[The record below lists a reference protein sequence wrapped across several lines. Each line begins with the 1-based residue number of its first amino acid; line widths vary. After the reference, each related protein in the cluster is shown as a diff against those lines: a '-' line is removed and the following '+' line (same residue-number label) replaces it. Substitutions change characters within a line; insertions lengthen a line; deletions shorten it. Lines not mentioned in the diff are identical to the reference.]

1 MSTSALTPR
10 TSRRHAI
17 IPGDPAIVVR
27 GIRKSFGTGTTKI
40 EVLRGIDL
48 DVYKGE
54 ILLLVGPSGCGK
66 TTLLTV
72 IAGLLSHDA
81 GDVNLLGQDLEKMS
95 TSQITAFRAQ
105 NVGFVFQQFNLIPTL
120 TIAENAAVPLLI
132 SKVPYAKALQSAIAM
147 LARVG
152 LGGRENETPS
162 KLSGG
167 QQQRVAIARALVGRP
182 KILICDEP
190 TASLDGETGA
200 KVMEMLRE
208 LAFEAGCTVIVVT
221 HDNRIFH
228 FGDRMARM
236 LDGRITAVA
245 PVRKSQVLDVHMQP
259 VHKPGD
265 AEKQNEPTG
274 DNPEP
279 EEEDPDHA

>member
-1 MSTSALTPR
+1 MSSPTLTPR
-10 TSRRHAI
+10 TSRRAAVV
-17 IPGDPAIVVR
+17 PGDPAIVVK
-27 GIRKSFGTGTTKI
+27 GIRKSFGAGANKI

-48 DVYKGE
+48 EVFKGE

-81 GDVNLLGQDLEKMS
+81 GEVRMLDKDLAKMS
-95 TSQITAFRAQ
+95 AGEITEFRAQ
-105 NVGFVFQQFNLIPTL
+105 NIGFIFQQFNLIPTL
-120 TIAENAAVPLLI
+120 TIAENAAIPLLI
-132 SKVPYAKALQSAIAM
+132 SKTPHTVALKSASAM
-147 LARVG
+147 LERVG
-152 LGGRENETPS
+152 LGGRQLERPS

-200 KVMEMLRE
+200 KVMEMIRE

-236 LDGRITAVA
+236 LDGRITNIA
-245 PVRKSQVLDVHMQP
+245 PVRKSQVLDVRMNP
-259 VHKPGD
+259 VNKSGD
-265 AEKQNEPTG
+265 AATKSETDSEDD
-274 DNPEP
+274 DN
-279 EEEDPDHA
+279 A

>member
-1 MSTSALTPR
+1 MSSPTLTPR
-10 TSRRHAI
+10 TSRRAAI
-17 IPGDPAIVVR
+17 VPSEPAIVVR
-27 GIRKSFGTGTTKI
+27 GIRKSFGSGANKI

-48 DVYKGE
+48 EVYKGE

-81 GDVNLLGQDLEKMS
+81 GEVRLHDRKLDEMS
-95 TSQITAFRAQ
+95 AADITAFRAQ
-105 NVGFVFQQFNLIPTL
+105 NIGFIFQQFNLIPTL
-120 TIAENAAVPLLI
+120 TIAENAAIPLLI
-132 SKVPYAKALQSAIAM
+132 SKTPHAAALKSAGAM
-147 LARVG
+147 LERVG
-152 LGGRENETPS
+152 LGGRQQERPS

-182 KILICDEP
+182 RILICDEP

-236 LDGRITAVA
+236 LDGKITSIA
-245 PVRKSQVLDVHMQP
+245 PVRKSQALDVRMMP
-259 VHKPGD
+259 VNKPGD
-265 AEKQNEPTG
+265 APESKDSEDD
-274 DNPEP
+274 DN
-279 EEEDPDHA
+279 A